1 MVTFLFTPWEKVM
14 KKFVP
19 FVFIA
24 LMAGLIG
31 AKFAIA
37 SETAVAEPISQLQQL
52 N

>member
-1 MVTFLFTPWEKVM
+1 M

-31 AKFAIA
+31 VKFA
-37 SETAVAEPISQLQQL
+37 VAAEAPTQAPVAQVAAQQ
-52 N
+52 